1 MTVESDS
8 SYQRTDDLCQTHA
21 TAEAR
26 QTGTFHADTG
36 LIRAS
41 GPMSRRESVQNPY
54 GCDVDLSQV
63 SRGHPGS
70 RGPRRLLPDP
80 VPRPRAAP
88 ARGGGDPPQCVRP
101 GPPDALAYFAG
112 TSSYAT
118 PA

>member
-36 LIRAS
+36 LIRVS

-63 SRGHPGS
+63 SRGH
-70 RGPRRLLPDP
+70 RAPRDHGRLLPDL
-80 VPRPRAAP
+80 VPGLRAAL
-88 ARGGGDPPQCVRP
+88 ARGGVGPPQWGRP
-101 GPPDALAYFAG
+101 GPQNALAYFRGELA
-112 TSSYAT
+112 YAT
-118 PA
+118 